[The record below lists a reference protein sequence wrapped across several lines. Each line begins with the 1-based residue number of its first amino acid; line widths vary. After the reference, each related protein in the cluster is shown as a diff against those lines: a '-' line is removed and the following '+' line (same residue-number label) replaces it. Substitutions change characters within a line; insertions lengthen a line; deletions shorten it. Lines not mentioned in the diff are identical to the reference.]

1 MDLVELLR
9 AKQTPIVQEASEI
22 LERARLPHYAE
33 AGSDEGRT
41 RLSRLYALML
51 QSLESRNLVPI
62 MAYMEQVAA
71 ERFEAGYDLREVQ
84 TAINVLEETIWKEV
98 VAAVPPEQ
106 LAQSLGLVGTVL
118 GSAKDSLAR
127 AYVSLATKTKS
138 PSLDLSAVFAAGR

>member
-1 MDLVELLR
+1 MDLVMLL
-9 AKQTPIVQEASEI
+9 AEKQATVVQETSEI
-22 LERARLPHYAE
+22 VERSRLTHYAAAGTDE
-33 AGSDEGRT
+33 AHQ
-41 RLSRLYALML
+41 RLDRLYSLML

-62 MAYMEQVAA
+62 IDHMTQVAA

-84 TAINVLEETIWKEV
+84 TAINVLEEAVWKV
-98 VAAVPPEQ
+98 VVESVPPEQ

-118 GSAKDSLAR
+118 GAAKDSLAR

>member
-1 MDLVELLR
+1 MDLVTLL
-9 AKQTPIVQEASEI
+9 AEKQAAVVQETSEI
-22 LERARLPHYAE
+22 VERSRLTHYAAAGTDE
-33 AGSDEGRT
+33 AYQ
-41 RLSRLYALML
+41 RLDRLYSLML

-62 MAYMEQVAA
+62 IDHMTQVAA

-84 TAINVLEETIWKEV
+84 TAINVLEEAVWKV
-98 VAAVPPEQ
+98 VVESVPSEQ

-118 GSAKDSLAR
+118 GAAKDSLAR

>member
-1 MDLVELLR
+1 MDLVTLLAER
-9 AKQTPIVQEASEI
+9 QAIVVQETSEI
-22 LERARLPHYAE
+22 VERSRLTHYAA
-33 AGSDEGRT
+33 AGSDEAYR
-41 RLSRLYALML
+41 RLDRLYSLML

-62 MAYMEQVAA
+62 IDQMTQIAA

-84 TAINVLEETIWKEV
+84 TAINVLEEAVWKV
-98 VAAVPPEQ
+98 VVESVPPEQ

-118 GSAKDSLAR
+118 GAAKDSLAR